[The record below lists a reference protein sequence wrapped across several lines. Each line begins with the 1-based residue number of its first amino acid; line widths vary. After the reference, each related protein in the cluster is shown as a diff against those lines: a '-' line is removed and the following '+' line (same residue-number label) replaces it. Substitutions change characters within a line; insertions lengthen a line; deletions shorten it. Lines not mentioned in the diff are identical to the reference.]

1 MCEIKR
7 MKKIL
12 IVDDAMTVRMYHRQ
26 LMESLGYEV
35 TEAENGIEALEKG
48 MTETFD
54 LFLVDVNMPK
64 MDGYRL
70 VEEMRQG
77 DELIDM
83 PVIMVST
90 EEEEIDKDKAYMAG
104 ANYYIVKPA
113 KPDELKKYVSLLVG
127 EAA

>member
-1 MCEIKR
+1 

-26 LMESLGYEV
+26 LMESLGFEV

-48 MTETFD
+48 MTDEFD

-70 VEEMRQG
+70 VEEMRQV
-77 DELIDM
+77 DELVEI

-90 EEEEIDKDKAYMAG
+90 EEEDIDKDKAYMAG

-113 KPDELKKYVSLLVG
+113 KPDELKEYVSLLVG
-127 EAA
+127 DND

>member
-1 MCEIKR
+1 

-26 LMESLGYEV
+26 LMESLGYAV

-48 MTETFD
+48 VAEEFD

-70 VEEMRQG
+70 VEEMRQRH
-77 DELIDM
+77 DLIDM

-90 EEEEIDKDKAYMAG
+90 EEEDIDKDKAYLAG
-104 ANYYIVKPA
+104 ANFYIVKPA
-113 KPDELKKYVSLLVG
+113 KPDELKEYVSLLVG
-127 EAA
+127 EDD